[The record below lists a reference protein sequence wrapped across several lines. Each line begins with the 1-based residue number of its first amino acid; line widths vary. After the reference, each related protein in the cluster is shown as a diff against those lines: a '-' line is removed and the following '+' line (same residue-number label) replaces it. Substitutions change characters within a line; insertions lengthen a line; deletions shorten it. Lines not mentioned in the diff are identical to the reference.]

1 MEGKAKRTGL
11 LFTARLRL
19 MLRFARVRVSMFVLV
34 IMPIRVFML
43 MNVGYSS
50 PQAESD
56 SK

>member
-19 MLRFARVRVSMFVLV
+19 MLRFARVRMFVLV